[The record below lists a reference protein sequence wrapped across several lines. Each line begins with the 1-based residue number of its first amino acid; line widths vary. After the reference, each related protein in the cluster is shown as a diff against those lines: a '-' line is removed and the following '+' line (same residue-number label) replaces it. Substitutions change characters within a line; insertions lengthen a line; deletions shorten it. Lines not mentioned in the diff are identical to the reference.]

1 MLPGMQSPAGMA
13 LIVAGAA
20 LALSLVTWLRAS
32 LPSRPA
38 DALAA
43 LAGVLVACG
52 GLLLVGGANVW
63 SWVTATVVLG
73 IGAVAQRRALLA
85 PGGPFR
91 T

>member
-1 MLPGMQSPAGMA
+1 MLPGMDSPAGMT

-20 LALSLVTWLRAS
+20 LAFSLVTWMRVQG
-32 LPSRPA
+32 PSA

-43 LAGVLVACG
+43 VAGAAVACG
-52 GLLLVGGANVW
+52 GLLVVGGANVW
-63 SWVTATVVLG
+63 SWVTAAIVLG

>member
-1 MLPGMQSPAGMA
+1 MLPGMDSPAGMA

-20 LALSLVTWLRAS
+20 LAFSLVTWMRVQ
-32 LPSRPA
+32 RPFA

-43 LAGVLVACG
+43 VAGVAVACG
-52 GLLLVGGANVW
+52 GLLVVGGANVW
-63 SWVTATVVLG
+63 SWVTAAIVLG

>member
-1 MLPGMQSPAGMA
+1 MA
-13 LIVAGAA
+13 LIAAGGV
-20 LALSLVTWLRAS
+20 LALSLVTWLRA
-32 LPSRPA
+32 RVDGRAA

-43 LAGVLVACG
+43 LAGVAVACG
-52 GLLLVGGANVW
+52 GLLAVGGANLW

>member
-1 MLPGMQSPAGMA
+1 MGSPAGMA
-13 LIVAGAA
+13 LIAAGAA
-20 LALSLVTWLRAS
+20 LAVSLVTWMRDRVQSPL
-32 LPSRPA
+32 A
-38 DALAA
+38 DVLAA
-43 LAGVLVACG
+43 VAGVAVACG
-52 GLLLVGGANVW
+52 GLLVVGGANVW

>member
-1 MLPGMQSPAGMA
+1 MLPGMRCPAGMA

-20 LALSLVTWLRAS
+20 LALSLVMWLRAS
-32 LPSRPA
+32 LDTRSA

-43 LAGVLVACG
+43 LAGVTVACG
-52 GLLLVGGANVW
+52 GLLVVGGANVW
-63 SWVTATVVLG
+63 SWVTAAVVLG

>member
-1 MLPGMQSPAGMA
+1 MA
-13 LIVAGAA
+13 LILAGAA
-20 LALSLVTWLRAS
+20 LALSLVTWSRAS
-32 LPSRPA
+32 LNGRPA

-43 LAGVLVACG
+43 LAGVMVACG
-52 GLLLVGGANVW
+52 GLLVVGGANVW